1 MLHLFPLFLVVLYCL
16 FNVFFAL
23 CVQKVAKSIFFEF
36 LWKEFNEIVHVIYSF
51 QETMGDMFFQSV
63 PRFVFARLRFAVAE
77 AEAEALPLAMALARG
92 SIVLPTPSPPFP
104 F

>member
-1 MLHLFPLFLVVLYCL
+1 MLHFFPLFLAVLYCL

-23 CVQKVAKSIFFEF
+23 CVQKVTESIFFEF
-36 LWKEFNEIVHVIYSF
+36 LWKEFSEIVRVIYSF
-51 QETMGDMFFQSV
+51 QETMGDVFFQSV
-63 PRFVFARLRFAVAE
+63 PRFVFARLRFAF